1 LISITMIFILTDN
14 YKSWCFSLG

>member
-1 LISITMIFILTDN
+1 MIFILTDN